1 MDFANILRDEAN
13 GFHPNARLTPAQKS
27 MMRSA
32 ATEID
37 QLKREI
43 EALQAEIQRLSLIAK
58 Y

>member
-37 QLKREI
+37 QLKREVD
-43 EALQAEIQRLSLIAK
+43 ALRAEVQRLSRMAQ